1 MKHIFVLLTLFI
13 SSISFASVIRVTS
26 VGDNGSGTLRDAV
39 ENIAATGDTIV
50 IDVKGEILLQTP
62 IIFID
67 LTNVTVMGPAPKHCS
82 IRPGGGFTGTTL
94 FQINNCTNLKL
105 IHFGFVGNSSGDI
118 RAVTALTNPG
128 PIHFERLLIKDFV
141 SLANGGGIKATS
153 TNVRV
158 VACSFI
164 NNDAAKGGGASFTS
178 CTAVIENTTFSG
190 NGATNQGGAVYIES
204 TTNMQLIHNTF
215 VQNTSPT
222 QPEAYLAGS
231 PTDNTLVQGNAIT
244 GNGTQSQFGG
254 AGIFT
259 SGGGNAYKQ
268 NSGLDLPLWLASAGD
283 VNGTGLNFQLKSPI
297 LEDGYGL
304 MYYTIINSS
313 SALVNI
319 APATTTLTQ
328 DARMAPRILKSSN
341 ASPLAPDAGACEY
354 TPLRVTNAA
363 GGPAIPGSLPWAVD
377 AAQNFNAVNYIEFD
391 FGTTPVN
398 ITPPNEILLNGNYIV
413 DGFSQSTSAVPGP
426 ALEGG
431 AALTAAVLP
440 IVLNDGSGILNGVVI
455 NGAGFSS
462 RVSGLRII
470 NFNQY
475 GIIDYSSGSVIEG
488 CEIGITSAN
497 VANQN
502 LMGGIYL
509 FGSNAMVGGP
519 FDYQRNVVSGNAQA
533 AGTQSQ
539 IYLEGSVVNNKILGN
554 IVGLNNTA
562 TNFIS
567 GSNALYGIIDFGS
580 GTRIGDVNA
589 GNIVSGH
596 TEGLV
601 CDGCDNLSVQGNTI
615 GLAYDQSTQK
625 ANGTGIYIRNG
636 ASNIQIGKPIPDGGN
651 IISGN
656 TSVQI
661 RIDEVNVIAVHNN
674 FIGPD
679 KSGDV
684 TPFNTTHGIYVAHI
698 QADIVRIGGF
708 LPQEGNVISGNHY
721 GIFFFECGDGAQVL
735 NNRIGTNADG
745 DAALANE
752 GSGVTIG
759 TNVLTS
765 IQIGNAGA
773 GNLISGNS
781 FAGTYGINVLGGNG
795 NIIHGNKIGLD
806 VTGAVSLPNYG
817 GINVSG
823 PSNTQIGGMVS
834 LNEGNII
841 AGNTMHGIQVQSGSD
856 FTSIKGNR
864 IGMNEAATAAI
875 ANGNSGIYIA
885 DATNT
890 TIGGG
895 VDYGNVVSGMSGA
908 TQTGILLGST
918 GSGTSIQTNIIGS
931 DPTGNIA
938 IPNRVGISIQDNHQ
952 VYIGGNAGKEN
963 FIVASTE
970 AGVEFNSP
978 VSSTMEG
985 NSVGKSISGVTAGMS
1000 NQYGV
1005 LVQNKN
1011 AVIGNTIANI
1021 IVNSTVHGI
1030 FISGDQADSTFI
1042 AANYIGTDPSNT
1054 LGIGNAGDG
1063 IHIEEADVTE
1073 IGAFLYPNIIIGN
1086 IESGIKIEG
1095 NAQSTLIQH
1104 NIIADQANVGLT
1116 NSNGIYL
1123 LNGVSNTTIGGT
1135 FGANGNNF
1143 IGDAINSG
1151 ILIEESNN
1159 NYVFGNKIGT
1169 DGNGTT
1175 NGNNNGVKVDH
1186 SNSIFIGES
1195 GGYFNLISRNT
1206 EAGILLDSSS
1216 AILIYSNLIG
1226 VNITGNGPGPNN
1238 IGIHFTGGSQNNFVG
1253 ESNNSAH
1260 ANTISSNDSI
1270 GILIESTSN
1279 TVQRNYIGTTS
1290 GGLGLM
1296 TMQDYGVVI
1305 GSLATS
1311 TVIGGDLSTEG
1322 NLITANETAG
1332 ILLEAENCQISGNII
1347 GVSPT
1352 YVNMGSQPV
1361 GILITGSGA
1370 TNNTI
1375 GGVSGSAL
1383 EYGNVIMNHQTAG
1396 IEITDA
1402 ANNNIISANFIGIDP
1417 SGNATFTQEAGVL
1430 ISSTAGID
1438 NLIGQDIADGDNVI
1452 SGNSEGI
1459 HLNGAVHT
1467 FIYNNKIGTNITG
1480 MAAVPNDN
1488 GIQLTNAGFNT
1499 IGGNGLKQNLIS
1511 GNSQNGILMSGVSS
1525 TQNEISGNLIGCNIS
1540 ITAALPNL
1548 VGIRIENDATDN
1560 TIGKPGT
1567 NYGNKITGNN
1577 EVGILVDNA
1586 SSNLFHNN
1594 RIGLPFSNL
1603 YGVVLQ
1609 NGSSLNEFGGL
1620 PAYRNYI
1627 SNNDSIGVVINGSD
1641 NNIVAGNFIG
1651 TTELGNA
1658 AAPNLI
1664 GIYMNSSVGNEIGTE
1679 DYRNVISSNSISGI
1693 TMENSAS
1700 NFIKNNYIGTDTSG
1714 NATFAASGNGVGIH
1728 IKNSNSN
1735 LIGGNSSID
1744 HENVI
1749 CNNLN
1754 QGIFMEGAVLNELYG
1769 NKIGISKNG
1778 NLYLGNIKQGIYL
1791 ENGSDNNLIG
1801 SPVNG
1806 LSNSIAA
1813 NSVGIYTKYSAAN
1826 TISSNKI
1833 GNNTDGSGT
1842 LSGTNNQTIG
1852 IHLDSVSAGNNI
1864 NELNIIGGNTNTGV
1878 KISGDDSDNNS
1889 VSGNYFGLKSDG
1901 ISTLSNGVTNLII
1914 ADSAHSNMIGGATVA
1929 ERNYFGGN
1937 ITEHIFMTWDADSNQ
1952 IAGNYIN
1959 LGVDASTTYNT
1970 GDGIHTT
1977 NDCKQNIIGG
1987 GLPGEGNTIVG
1998 LTGNGIRL
2006 DSSPNTKILGNRIG
2020 IKPDGSAGTINGAG
2034 VFSEGAD
2041 NTWIGAYLP
2050 GSDSMNIIT
2059 NCNTGVK
2066 LTTVFVLNSSYG
2078 NVIGGNSIYNNT
2090 QQGIDLKGDGLV
2102 EPIDTANNNIFLDN
2116 GGIDR
2121 PEIISAFECGINGN
2135 TWVGFKFYASNNLA
2149 GYHIEFYRNPTPDG
2163 SGFGEGEIYIGD
2175 YIFNPVTNYD
2185 TISIDLGQSFPA
2197 GTVLTATITGV
2208 WGNTSE
2214 FSQQFAVT
2222 LPPPLTSPVITNE
2235 TCLGANNGFVNATA
2249 IDAYAF
2255 SFDGG
2260 TTWLYG
2266 NGTITDSLPTGSY
2279 TLQSLYL
2286 NGCIQ
2291 SQPVVLNSGLP
2302 LPFSYNIIP
2311 DTCGLGLGEILI
2323 DTISTNLAGGSNSYT
2338 YTFNNGA
2345 AYLNSIDTVAVSA
2358 GVYTI
2363 GLLDNVL
2370 GCYSSITPVTVAE
2383 INEVEDESFV
2393 YPDFCSNQTPLPT
2406 SVATSGGTFTFEST
2420 PGDGALI
2427 DGGTGLMS
2435 GTTIGTSYSII
2446 YTVGICFEK
2455 DTILVTALDND
2466 DPSFAIPDF
2475 CDGSAQAVNITGL
2488 AGGTFSFDP
2497 VPGDGATIDPV
2508 TGIIDG
2514 NGGTSY
2520 GVKYVTNGT
2529 CPDSTTVTVNVL
2541 FKPAAPQITAIDSVY
2556 CPGDALIDMSVNPGI
2571 SSVQWTQGSVS
2582 GPVVGT
2588 SATFNPSTINTGDNY
2603 YYAVLIDGTCL
2614 SEADS
2619 INYYLSDVSV
2629 MSASADQTICLTSLV
2644 QLDATGGVSYLW
2656 QSNDDLS
2663 QLDIADPEAIID
2675 DADEYIVT
2683 ITDLFGCSIQDTVRI
2698 DLLPADS
2705 CEVEIYTAFS
2715 PNNDGTNDFW
2725 HIDGIE
2731 GYSVNTVTLF
2741 SRWGDILIKF
2751 ENYNNST
2758 VIWDGR
2764 LQNGNPVGTGTY
2776 YYVIDV
2782 EGTQSQ
2788 AGWVQVVY

>member
-1 MKHIFVLLTLFI
+1 MKHVLVLFTLLTCSF
-13 SSISFASVIRVTS
+13 SFASVIRVTS
-26 VGDNGSGTLRDAV
+26 TGDNGAGTLRDAIDNLV
-39 ENIAATGDTIV
+39 ASGDTVI

-62 IIFID
+62 ITFTS
-67 LTNVTVMGPAPKHCS
+67 LTNVTVMGPSPKHCS
-82 IRPGGGFTGTTL
+82 IRPSGTFAGSTL
-94 FQINNCTNLKL
+94 FQINSCTNLKFY
-105 IHFGFVGNSSGDI
+105 HFGFVGNNSGDI
-118 RAVTALTNPG
+118 HAVTALTNPG
-128 PIHFERLLIKDFV
+128 PLHFERILFKDFL
-141 SLANGGGIKATS
+141 SLGNGGGIKATS
-153 TNVRV
+153 SNVRI

-178 CTAVIENTTFSG
+178 STVIIENSTFSG
-190 NGATNQGGAVYIES
+190 NAATNQGGAVYVES
-204 TTNMQLIHNTF
+204 TTNIQLIHNTF

-231 PTDNTLVQGNAIT
+231 PTDVTFLQGNAI
-244 GNGTQSQFGG
+244 GNNGTQAQFGG
-254 AGIFT
+254 GGSFN
-259 SGGGNAYKQ
+259 SGGGNAYRQ
-268 NSGLDLPLWLASAGD
+268 NSVMDPMFWIPGAGD
-283 VNGTGLNFQLKSPI
+283 VSTTSLNFHLKSPI

-304 MYYTIINSS
+304 MYYTIVNPA
-313 SALVNI
+313 SALINI
-319 APATTTLTQ
+319 APATTLTK

-341 ASPLAPDAGACEY
+341 VSALAPDAGACEY
-354 TPLRVTNAA
+354 TPLRVTLSV
-363 GGPAIPGSLPWAVD
+363 GGSGTVGTLPWAVD
-377 AAQNFNAVNYIEFD
+377 VAQNFNAVNYIEFD
-391 FGTTPVN
+391 FNTPPVN
-398 ITPPNEILLNGNYIV
+398 IAPPSQISLDGSYII

-426 ALEGG
+426 ALEG
-431 AALTAAVLP
+431 ATALTPASIP
-440 IVLNDGSGILNGVVI
+440 IVLNDGSGIFHGIVI

-462 RVSGLRII
+462 RIAGLRII
-470 NFNQY
+470 NFDQY
-475 GIIDYSSGSVIEG
+475 GIVDYSSGSVIEG

-502 LMGGIYL
+502 LMCGIYL

-519 FDYQRNVVSGNAQA
+519 FDYQRNVVSGNAQSI
-533 AGTQSQ
+533 GTQAQ
-539 IYLEGSVVNNKILGN
+539 IFLDGGILNNKILGN
-554 IVGLNNTA
+554 IVGLNNTG

-567 GSNALYGIIDFGS
+567 GSTSYYGIMNYAT
-580 GTRIGDVNA
+580 GTRIGDINA
-589 GNIVSGH
+589 GNIIGGVSEGITCSGCDNLIVQSNLIGMAYDGVTAKSNVTGIYLKDGSLNSTIGGIISGQGNIVSG
-596 TEGLV
+596 
-601 CDGCDNLSVQGNTI
+601 NSSVQM
-615 GLAYDQSTQK
+615 
-625 ANGTGIYIRNG
+625 
-636 ASNIQIGKPIPDGGN
+636 
-651 IISGN
+651 
-656 TSVQI
+656 
-661 RIDEVNVIAVHNN
+661 RIDECDGVNVRGNY
-674 FIGPD
+674 FGPD
-679 KSGDV
+679 KNGILAPV
-684 TPFNTTHGIYVAHI
+684 TTTHGIYVAHAS
-698 QADIVRIGGF
+698 ADNINIGGTGASD
-708 LPQEGNVISGNHY
+708 GNLISGNNY
-721 GIFFFECGDGAQVL
+721 GIFFFECGIGAQVL
-735 NNRIGTNADG
+735 NNKIGTTKDG
-745 DAALANE
+745 DVALANI
-752 GSGVTIG
+752 GGGIHIG
-759 TNVLTS
+759 TNVTGAV
-765 IQIGNAGA
+765 QIGAPGA
-773 GNLISGNS
+773 GNLISGNY
-781 FAGTYGINVLGGNG
+781 FAGTYGINVLGGNS
-795 NIIHGNKIGLD
+795 NVIHGNKIGLD
-806 VTGAVSLPNYG
+806 ITGNLAVPNYG
-817 GINVSG
+817 GINISG
-823 PSNTQIGGMVS
+823 PSNTHVGGLVS

-841 AGNTMHGIQVQSGSD
+841 AGNTMHGIHVQGASD
-856 FTSIKGNR
+856 LTSIQGNR
-864 IGMNEAATAAI
+864 IGMNEAGTGSI
-875 ANGNSGIYIA
+875 PNGISGIYVA

-890 TIGGG
+890 SIGGG
-895 VDYGNVVSGMSGA
+895 IDYGNVISGMSLAG
-908 TQTGILLGST
+908 QTAILLGSD
-918 GSGTSIQTNIIGS
+918 GSGTSIQSNLIGC
-931 DPTGNIA
+931 DPTGNIP
-938 IPNRVGISIQDNHQ
+938 IPNRVGISIEDDHQ

-985 NSVGKSISGVTAGMS
+985 NSVGRSNTGVTAGMS
-1000 NQYGV
+1000 NEYGV
-1005 LVQNKN
+1005 IVQNKN
-1011 AVIGNTIANI
+1011 AVIGNTIPNFI
-1021 IVNSTVHGI
+1021 LNSNVHGI
-1030 FISGDQADSTFI
+1030 YISGDQADSVFI
-1042 AANYIGTDPSNT
+1042 AANYIGTDAANA

-1063 IHIEEADVTE
+1063 IHIDEADATE
-1073 IGAFLYPNIIIGN
+1073 IGAPFYPNIIIGN
-1086 IESGIKIEG
+1086 DESGIRIQG
-1095 NAQSTLIQH
+1095 DAQENYIH
-1104 NIIADQANVGLT
+1104 NNIIADQANVGLT

-1123 LNGVSNTTIGGT
+1123 LNGATETTIGGL
-1135 FGANGNNF
+1135 FGVSGNNF
-1143 IGDAINSG
+1143 IGDAINDG
-1151 ILIEESNN
+1151 IRIEEADN
-1159 NYVFGNKIGT
+1159 NYIYGNKIGT
-1169 DGNGTT
+1169 DGNSIT
-1175 NGNNNGVKVDH
+1175 NGNKNGIKVDH
-1186 SNSIFIGES
+1186 SIDIYIGES
-1195 GGYFNLISRNT
+1195 GGYFNVISGNNDV
-1206 EAGILLDSSS
+1206 GILLDSVTNS
-1216 AILIYSNLIG
+1216 LIYSNLIG
-1226 VNITGNGPGPNN
+1226 VNLTGNGPVPNT
-1238 IGIHFTGGSQNNFVG
+1238 IGIQMTGGSQFIEVG
-1253 ESNNSAH
+1253 QGNVAAH
-1260 ANTISSNDSI
+1260 ANTISANDSI
-1270 GILIESTSN
+1270 GIQIDSPFN
-1279 TVQRNYIGTTS
+1279 GVYRNYIGTTS
-1290 GGLGLM
+1290 GGLGAM
-1296 TMQDYGVVI
+1296 NGQDYGIAI
-1305 GSLATS
+1305 GPLGIAT
-1311 TVIGGDLSTEG
+1311 TVGGDLTTEG
-1322 NLITANETAG
+1322 NLLTSNEVAG
-1332 ILLEAENCQISGNII
+1332 ILLEASGCQISGNII

-1352 YVNMGSQPV
+1352 YVNLGTQQK
-1361 GILITGSGA
+1361 GIVVSGVSA
-1370 TNNTI
+1370 ANSNI
-1375 GGVSGSAL
+1375 GAISGSAL
-1383 EYGNVIMNHQTAG
+1383 EYGNVIMNHGTAG
-1396 IEITDA
+1396 IEITDG
-1402 ANNNIISANFIGIDP
+1402 ANNIKIIANFIGVNP
-1417 SGNATFTQEAGVL
+1417 SGNATYTQEAGVL
-1430 ISSTAGID
+1430 VTSTAGID
-1438 NLIGQDIADGDNVI
+1438 NMIGEDLADGENII

-1467 FIYNNKIGTNITG
+1467 FIYNNRIGTNILGTLP
-1480 MAAVPNDN
+1480 VPNEN

-1499 IGGNGLKQNLIS
+1499 IGGNGLQQNLIS
-1511 GNSQNGILMSGVSS
+1511 GNSQNGILMSGASS
-1525 TQNEISGNLIGCNIS
+1525 TQNEIVGNLIGCNLAIS
-1540 ITAALPNL
+1540 ASLPNL
-1548 VGIRIENDATDN
+1548 TGIRIENGATN
-1560 TIGKPGT
+1560 NFIGQPGFG
-1567 NYGNKITGNN
+1567 NGNKITGNN

-1586 SSNLFHNN
+1586 SSNLFYNN
-1594 RIGLPFSNL
+1594 RIGLPYSNV

-1609 NGSSLNEFGGL
+1609 NGATLNEFGGA

-1627 SNNDSIGVVINGSD
+1627 SNNDSIGIAINGAD
-1641 NNIVAGNFIG
+1641 NNTIAGNFIG
-1651 TTELGNA
+1651 TNEIGNA
-1658 AAPNLI
+1658 PEPNVI
-1664 GIYMNSSVGNEIGTE
+1664 GVYMNSSVGNNIGTPA
-1679 DYRNVISSNSISGI
+1679 YRNIISSNTISGI
-1693 TMENSAS
+1693 TIENSAS

-1714 NATFAASGNGVGIH
+1714 NAIFAASGNGVGIH
-1728 IKNSNSN
+1728 IKNSNDN
-1735 LIGGNSSID
+1735 LIGGNSTID

-1749 CNNLN
+1749 CNNVN

-1778 NLYLGNIKQGIYL
+1778 ILYFGNFKEGIHL
-1791 ENGSDNNLIG
+1791 ENGSDNNTFG
-1801 SPVNG
+1801 APGTG
-1806 LSNSIAA
+1806 LANSIAA
-1813 NSVGIYTKYSAAN
+1813 NSVGIYAKFSDAN
-1826 TISSNKI
+1826 IIASNFI
-1833 GNNTDGSGT
+1833 GNNTNGTGS
-1842 LSGTNNQTIG
+1842 LSGTNNQAIG
-1852 IHLDSVSAGNNI
+1852 IHLDTASTGNI
-1864 NELNIIGGNTNTGV
+1864 IEELNIIGGNTAVGV
-1878 KISGDDSDNNS
+1878 KISGNLTENN
-1889 VSGNYFGLKSDG
+1889 VISGNYFGIGSNG
-1901 ISTLSNGVTNLII
+1901 VNPLSNGVTNLMI
-1914 ADSAHSNMIGGATVA
+1914 ADSAHQNLIGGQTLAD
-1929 ERNYFGGN
+1929 RNYFGGN
-1937 ITEHIFMTWDADSNQ
+1937 MQQHIYLTWDADSNQ

-1959 LGVDASTTYNT
+1959 LGTDGATTYNT
-1970 GDGIHTT
+1970 VDGIYLTV
-1977 NDCKQNIIGG
+1977 DSKQNIIGG

-1998 LTGNGIRL
+1998 LSGNGIRL

-2020 IKPDGSAGTINGAG
+2020 IKPDSSPGPIGNSG
-2034 VFSEGAD
+2034 VLSEGAD
-2041 NTWIGAYLP
+2041 YTWIGAYLP

-2059 NCNTGVK
+2059 NCNTGIN

-2078 NVIGGNSIYNNT
+2078 NVIGGNAIYNNN
-2090 QQGIDLKGDGLV
+2090 QQGIDLLGDGLV
-2102 EPIDTANNNIFLDN
+2102 MPNDTNNANIFIDN

-2121 PEIISAFECGINGN
+2121 PEIISAWECGINGN
-2135 TWVGFKFYASNNLA
+2135 TWVGFKFYSSNNLP
-2149 GYHIEFYRNPTPDG
+2149 GYHVEFYRNPNPDG

-2185 TISIDLGQSFPA
+2185 TISIDLGQSLPA

-2214 FSQQFAVT
+2214 FSQQFVVT
-2222 LPPPLTSPVITNE
+2222 LPPPLTTPVITDE

-2249 IDAYAF
+2249 VDAYAF

-2266 NGTITDSLPTGSY
+2266 NGSITDSLPTGSY
-2279 TLQSLYL
+2279 TMQSLYL

-2406 SVATSGGTFTFEST
+2406 SVATSGGTFTFENT

-2435 GTTIGTSYSII
+2435 GTTIGNSYSII

-2475 CDGSAQAVNITGL
+2475 CDGSAQTVNITGL

-2541 FKPAAPQITAIDSVY
+2541 FKPAAPQITAVDSVY
-2556 CPGDALIDMSVNPGI
+2556 CPGDALIDMSVNPGT
-2571 SSVQWTQGSVS
+2571 SSVQWTQGSAS
-2582 GPVVGT
+2582 GSVVGT
-2588 SATFNPSTINTGDNY
+2588 NATFNPVSINTGDNY
-2603 YYAVLIDGTCL
+2603 YYSVLIDGTCL

-2644 QLDATGGVSYLW
+2644 QLDATGGVTYLW

-2663 QLDIADPEAIID
+2663 QLDIANPEAIID
-2675 DADEYIVT
+2675 GADEYIVT